1 MVDVLFPGR
10 QGYSKTKALPWCF
23 HLRMEGSLTDRPGPW
38 WTMSGRPDPGE
49 EAFLLGCPS
58 PGRPGAQ
65 AENVLHVG
73 TEVVWHKREEG
84 NAVCQPPPS
93 LASLCPW
100 WLER

>member
-1 MVDVLFPGR
+1 MVDILFPGR
-10 QGYSKTKALPWCF
+10 QGHGKTKPLPWCC
-23 HLRMEGSLTDRPGPW
+23 HLRMEGSLTDRLGPG

-49 EAFLLGCPS
+49 EAFLLSCAS
-58 PGRPGAQ
+58 PGRPRAQ

-73 TEVVWHKREEG
+73 TEVVWHQWEEG
-84 NAVCQPPPS
+84 NAVCQPLPS